1 MRVEGK
7 KVQNTGD
14 NQILRQ
20 LQGVAY
26 KLTSDHELQKDLM
39 QEMFVHMVQMR
50 TREPGKTLSWYI
62 KSCEFHARNHLKL
75 GRSIDSHKRAKN
87 GISLDG
93 ASEEHSATVEH
104 DIQVAASIDLYG
116 ELITNDLVDLIM
128 PHLTESQQK
137 TMLLLMKGMGVREI
151 ARELGITHPAI
162 IKHRKKI
169 ARVARE
175 FLNETSASSGGGM
188 DGFGAAYAVH

>member
-1 MRVEGK
+1 MRAEGK
-7 KVQNTGD
+7 TVHNTGD
-14 NQILRQ
+14 NQILKQ

-39 QEMFVHMVQMR
+39 QEMFVHLVQMR
-50 TREPGKTLSWYI
+50 TREPGQTLSWYI

-87 GISLDG
+87 GISLDST
-93 ASEEHSATVEH
+93 SEEQGATVEH
-104 DIQVAASIDLYG
+104 DIHAAAPIDLYG

-128 PHLTESQQK
+128 PHLTESQQR
-137 TMLLLMKGMGVREI
+137 TLLLLMKGMGVREI
-151 ARELGITHPAI
+151 ARELGVTHPAI

-175 FLNETSASSGGGM
+175 FLNETSAGSGSGM
-188 DGFGAAYAVH
+188 DSFGAAYAVH